1 MKQLAKILGISGLIL
16 CLGGLGIFAVGY
28 AYGGSDYIG
37 TTDYEN
43 FKKALHLAEEAT
55 QEQTPESEVSSGN
68 MKSAKKNTADAKTY
82 KMKNKELGTFSSIAA
97 DLDYIDLII
106 KPSKNQSA
114 YLSYELHCKNNKK
127 PFTYKI
133 KDGCLHLNESN
144 FIEAWAAVNNSSKL
158 STSINQWKFTVQ
170 NYINTVTLYVPSG
183 TTYKNSNIVMNEGD
197 LAVNGLRCK
206 KTSLKLED
214 GDATVKKLSCGNITV
229 TTTDG
234 DLIISDLNV
243 TGTATVKT
251 ADGDIT
257 LTGVKVPG
265 TLQLDT
271 EDGDINAG
279 LKVSGTLKIDTE
291 DGDITVPSLSVSG
304 TARINVLDGD
314 INAPNPG
321 ISGSLQINT
330 EDGDLNISNLHTY
343 ASGTVKINTEYG
355 DINASQLNISGNTQ
369 FRSIGGDML
378 LQISRQ
384 CLNRLAINADVTDG
398 NISVN
403 KTLHGSKKRRGD
415 GWYYTK
421 KATGSKAS
429 LKVHTGDGDISIRSG
444 Q

>member
-55 QEQTPESEVSSGN
+55 QEQTPESKVSSGN
-68 MKSAKKNTADAKTY
+68 MKSAKKNTADTKTY
-82 KMKNKELGTFSSIAA
+82 KMKNKKLGAFSSIAA

-114 YLSYELHCKNNKK
+114 YLSYELHCKNNKN

-144 FIEAWAAVNNSSKL
+144 FIEAWDSSK
-158 STSINQWKFTVQ
+158 SSISIKQWKFTAQ
-170 NYINTVTLYVPSG
+170 SYNNIDMVTLYVPSG

-206 KTSLKLED
+206 KANLKLEN
-214 GDATVKKLSCGNITV
+214 GDAAVKKLSCGNITV

-271 EDGDINAG
+271 EDGDINAR

-291 DGDITVPSLSVSG
+291 DGDITIPSLSVSG

-343 ASGTVKINTEYG
+343 ASGTVKMNTEYG

-384 CLNRLAINADVTDG
+384 CLNRLAISADVTDG

-403 KTLHGSKKRRGD
+403 KSLHGSKKRRGD